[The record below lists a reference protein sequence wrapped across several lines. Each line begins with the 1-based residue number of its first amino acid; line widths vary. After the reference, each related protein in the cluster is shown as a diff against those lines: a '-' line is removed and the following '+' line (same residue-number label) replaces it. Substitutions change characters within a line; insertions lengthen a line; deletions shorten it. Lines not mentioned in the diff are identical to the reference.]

1 MKVLV
6 TGASGLLG
14 AEIVD
19 VFSRVHETRGLMGR
33 RELDL
38 VSASEVLDF
47 VVGQMPELII
57 NCAGFRMIDQAE
69 REAEKTI
76 AINVLG
82 TKNLAR
88 AADALDI
95 PLVHFSS
102 DAVFDGEADEPYH
115 EFSRTNPINVYG
127 YSKLKSE
134 EQVRESTQ
142 RHFIVRV
149 PLLFGPLGHEESNY
163 IFILRAKLEA
173 GERLTYSSDQICS
186 PTYTRD
192 VARALLEMTGTTFYG
207 TYHVANEG
215 VASRYEFYRTCASLM
230 GLNTANISPILM
242 KDQAVKRPRYTVFSS
257 IAYTNTFS
265 LRLGDWRTGLED
277 CMSRIKGQ
285 GETYS
290 RELPPT

>member
-6 TGASGLLG
+6 SGASGLLG

-19 VFSRVHETRGLMGR
+19 VFSGVHETRGLMGR

-38 VSASEVLDF
+38 VNAREVMDF
-47 VVGQMPELII
+47 VVAQRPDLII
-57 NCAGFRMIDQAE
+57 NSAGFRMIDQAE
-69 REAEKTI
+69 REEEKTI

-102 DAVFDGEADEPYH
+102 DAVFDGEADVPYH

-134 EQVRESTQ
+134 EQVRESTR

-173 GERLTYSSDQICS
+173 GESLTYASDQICS

-192 VARALLEMTGTTFYG
+192 VAKAVLEMVDTVFYG

-215 VASRYEFYRTCASLM
+215 TASRYEFYRTCASLM
-230 GLNTANISPILM
+230 GLDTTSISPILM
-242 KDQAVKRPRYTVFSS
+242 RDQAVKRPRYTVFSS
-257 IAYTNTFS
+257 VAYENTFS
-265 LRLGDWRTGLED
+265 LRLGAWRPGLED
-277 CMSRIKGQ
+277 CMRRITSS
-285 GETYS
+285 E
-290 RELPPT
+290 RDVE